1 MVLPSAPPRPCQNT
15 TCFEPWPISAM
26 PTVGEGGAA
35 AAVGAAAA
43 AAVGAS
49 AAAVGAAAPP
59 PEGAAVGAGAV
70 VVPPQA
76 AIAMPALPSAIA
88 LRAARR
94 FKRIFRLVSG
104 SLAMFVTPASCGFA
118 TQRATTPFRHLH

>member
-26 PTVGEGGAA
+26 PTVGVGG
-35 AAVGAAAA
+35 AA

-49 AAAVGAAAPP
+49 AAGAVGAAAPP

-76 AIAMPALPSAIA
+76 AIAMPAPPNAIA

-94 FKRIFRLVSG
+94 FKRSFRLALG
-104 SLAMFVTPASCGFA
+104 SVAMFVTPTGCGVA
-118 TQRATTPFRHLH
+118 AQRGHSALWTSALRLQ